1 MERKKEPVKKKVLGR
16 GLSALLTSTTPSAAA
31 PPGAGRDPGFLQIP
45 LEKIRAGSLQPRRT
59 FSPEPLEELV
69 ASIREKGILQP
80 VLVRPTPDG
89 YELVAGERRFR
100 AAESAG
106 LSTIPAVV
114 RKLTDREALEAA
126 LVENVQRTDL
136 NAIELAEGYQRL
148 AHDFSLSQE
157 QVAERV
163 GKDRVTV
170 ANTVRLLRLPS
181 PVRQAVVDG
190 RLTAGHA
197 RALLSAPPE
206 HAPAIC
212 ETVIRRGLS
221 VRETERLCG
230 AAVKRSTA
238 RRPAPPDAHRKSL
251 EEELSRRGGTRVRLR
266 GTLKKGRVE
275 ISYFSPEEL
284 DRLCTVLFGGR

>member
-16 GLSALLTSTTPSAAA
+16 GLSALLTSPPPSAAA
-31 PPGAGRDPGFLQIP
+31 PGAGRDPGFLQIP

-230 AAVKRSTA
+230 AAVKRTTA

>member
-1 MERKKEPVKKKVLGR
+1 MERKNEPVKKKVLGR

-31 PPGAGRDPGFLQIP
+31 TGAGRDPGFLQIP

-114 RKLTDREALEAA
+114 RKLTDREALAAA

-230 AAVKRSTA
+230 AAVKRTTA

-284 DRLCTVLFGGR
+284 DRLCEVLFGGR

>member
-1 MERKKEPVKKKVLGR
+1 MERKNEPVKKKVLGR
-16 GLSALLTSTTPSAAA
+16 GLSALLMGTTPSQAA
-31 PPGAGRDPGFLQIP
+31 PGVGRDPGFLLIP
-45 LEKIRAGSLQPRRT
+45 VGKIRAGSLQPRRT
-59 FSPEPLEELV
+59 FSPEALEELA
-69 ASIREKGILQP
+69 ASIREKGVLQP

-100 AAESAG
+100 AAEAAG

-114 RKLTDREALEAA
+114 RRLSDREALEAA
-126 LVENVQRTDL
+126 LVENIQRADL

-148 AHDFSLSQE
+148 THDFSLSQE

-163 GKDRVTV
+163 GKDR
-170 ANTVRLLRLPS
+170 RLS
-181 PVRQAVVDG
+181 
-190 RLTAGHA
+190 AGHA

-206 HAPAIC
+206 HASAIC
-212 ETVIRRGLS
+212 ETVLQRGLS

-230 AAVKRSTA
+230 PAGKRKAARGA
-238 RRPAPPDAHRKSL
+238 APPDAHRKSL

-284 DRLCTVLFGGR
+284 DRLCDVLFRGR